1 MFDMR
6 LFAFYLPQFHEVKE
20 NNDWWGKGFT
30 EWTHVTGAK
39 PLFKGHIQP
48 IKPLDNNYY
57 NLLEKE
63 TVKWQTDLMEKY
75 HVDGMVYY
83 HYYFNGKMLLEK
95 PAENLLNWKDINQ
108 PFFFCWANHTWYKA
122 VNGKKK
128 ILLEQTY
135 GDKEDWERHF
145 EYLLPFFKDER
156 YEKKDNKPLFMIYNP
171 NFAEKHDM
179 IDYFEK
185 RCIEEGFDGI
195 YIIESFGD
203 YTNKEN
209 FKKQY
214 DNRAKQTVKTFIRE
228 PAVSNGILLRN
239 QRQNLL
245 LRIYKRIIITL
256 NKCRIIRKIDKYSGD
271 KLYRLMK
278 GDIYER
284 DDVIRGMF
292 FSWDNTPRHQ
302 ERGYIITEPNKET
315 FMKYAK
321 NVSND
326 DYVIINAWNEWAEGM
341 VLEPTEHLKYKYL
354 EWIKEFRE
362 NTKNK
367 GDL

>member
-1 MFDMR
+1 MR
-6 LFAFYLPQFHEVKE
+6 LFAFYLPQFHEIEE

-30 EWTHVTGAK
+30 EWTHVSGAK

-63 TVKWQTDLMEKY
+63 TVKWQTELMEKY

-171 NFAEKHDM
+171 DFSKKQEM
-179 IDYFEK
+179 IDYFDR
-185 RCIEEGFDGI
+185 RCKKEGFDGI
-195 YIIESFGD
+195 YIIETFADS
-203 YTNKEN
+203 TQTKN
-209 FKKQY
+209 FK
-214 DNRAKQTVKTFIRE
+214 NFHNNICRQTEQLYIRE
-228 PAVSNGILLRN
+228 PSFSTCIENRHRKVCLP
-239 QRQNLL
+239 
-245 LRIYKRIIITL
+245 KRIMLKILRTL
-256 NKCRIIRKIDKYSGD
+256 SYSGKISWVNKYNGD
-271 KLYRLMK
+271 KLYNIMYKYTPRLK
-278 GDIYER
+278 NICHGI
-284 DDVIRGMF
+284 F
-292 FSWDNTPRHQ
+292 FSWDNTPRHGV
-302 ERGYIITEPNKET
+302 RGYIITEPTKET
-315 FMKYAK
+315 FMKYVK
-321 NVSND
+321 TISND